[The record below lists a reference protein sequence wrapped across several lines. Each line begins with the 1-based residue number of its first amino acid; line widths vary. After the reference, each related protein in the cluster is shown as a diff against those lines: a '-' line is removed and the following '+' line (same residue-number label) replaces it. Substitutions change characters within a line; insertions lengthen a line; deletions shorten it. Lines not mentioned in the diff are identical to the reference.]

1 MIFNFTEN
9 SQFSTRLYLENTLL
23 EIIDETKL
31 LGTMISN
38 DLKWHQNT
46 DMLVRKGYQRML
58 ILQKLYSFR
67 VSTSDLVNIY
77 ILYIRSLLEQSCQVW
92 HFSITEEEKIDLE
105 RVQKVACKVIL
116 RGDYETYPQAL
127 DDLNL
132 QTLSSRRETLCL
144 KFAKKCIKHEKAKDL
159 FPLNLDH
166 RNKDKYKVQ
175 FARKDRLMY
184 STIPQLQRLLNA
196 DASK

>member
-1 MIFNFTEN
+1 
-9 SQFSTRLYLENTLL
+9 
-23 EIIDETKL
+23 
-31 LGTMISN
+31 
-38 DLKWHQNT
+38 
-46 DMLVRKGYQRML
+46 MLVRKGYQRML

-116 RGDYETYPQAL
+116 KGEYETYPQAL

-144 KFAKKCIKHEKAKDL
+144 KFAKKCIKHEKAKHL

>member
-1 MIFNFTEN
+1 M
-9 SQFSTRLYLENTLL
+9 
-23 EIIDETKL
+23 
-31 LGTMISN
+31 
-38 DLKWHQNT
+38 
-46 DMLVRKGYQRML
+46 GY
-58 ILQKLYSFR
+58 FP
-67 VSTSDLVNIY
+67 D
-77 ILYIRSLLEQSCQVW
+77 
-92 HFSITEEEKIDLE
+92 
-105 RVQKVACKVIL
+105 
-116 RGDYETYPQAL
+116 GDYETYPQAL